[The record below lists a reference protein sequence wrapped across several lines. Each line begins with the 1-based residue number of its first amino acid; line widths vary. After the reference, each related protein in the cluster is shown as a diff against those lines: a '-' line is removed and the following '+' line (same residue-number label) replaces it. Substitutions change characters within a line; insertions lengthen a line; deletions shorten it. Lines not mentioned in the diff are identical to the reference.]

1 MRESACVRS
10 HGVCACALARAHVDS
25 RGRARKIAER
35 AKKCK
40 KGIDPIAKMP
50 ILTLSQDGNGPLA
63 NEGASHGAMV
73 LTGLKTLTG
82 RIFKM
87 ADKNANTTE
96 QVIDSVSPE
105 TTATNDTAATPAASG
120 ALVPLLDV
128 DKVKSIRSKLGDR
141 NTFDSDENATAFE
154 KANKHL
160 ESAASATNAFHGLH
174 IAVGPGLEEAPR
186 IVVATVGVRD
196 KGDAKAGIP
205 ARNGYKAI
213 VVMSQPPVTAFL
225 ADESEAAK
233 NFVAKL
239 IEREATDVAF
249 SGIRTADSVEEL
261 TTVMAGLPDTVAGI
275 VENARVGTGAG
286 QSSFDVMWADFRK
299 GFIKVKYP
307 QLDAVLP
314 QKPIIIAAMKSK
326 SYALANPAT
335 KAIEEAGLFV
345 KIANAMRKAAESFKN
360 EEGEVEPLDTT
371 DIGAWI
377 DNRDSVVIDY
387 KVPEVKAADL
397 AGLDF

>member
-1 MRESACVRS
+1 
-10 HGVCACALARAHVDS
+10 
-25 RGRARKIAER
+25 
-35 AKKCK
+35 
-40 KGIDPIAKMP
+40 
-50 ILTLSQDGNGPLA
+50 
-63 NEGASHGAMV
+63 
-73 LTGLKTLTG
+73 
-82 RIFKM
+82 M
-87 ADKNANTTE
+87 ADKNTTTAE
-96 QVIDSVSPE
+96 QVTDSVSPE
-105 TTATNDTAATPAASG
+105 TTAPAEAVEATATPAASG

-128 DKVKSIRSKLGDR
+128 DKVKAIRSKLGDR
-141 NTFDSDENATAFE
+141 NTFDSDETATAFE
-154 KANKHL
+154 KASKHL
-160 ESAASATNAFHGLH
+160 ESAAAATNNFHGLH
-174 IAVGPGLEEAPR
+174 IALGPKLEDAAR

-213 VVMSQPPVTAFL
+213 VILNQPPVTAFL

-249 SGIRTADSVEEL
+249 SGIRTADSIEEL
-261 TTVMAGLPDTVAGI
+261 STVMDGLPDTVAGI

-286 QSSFDVMWADFRK
+286 TSSFDTMWADFRK

-314 QKPIIIAAMKSK
+314 QKPVIIAAMKSK
-326 SYALANPAT
+326 AYALANPAT

-345 KIANAMRKAAESFKN
+345 KIANAMRKAAESYKN
-360 EEGEVEPLDTT
+360 EAGEVDPLDTS

-377 DNRDSVVIDY
+377 ENRESVVIEY
-387 KVPEVKAADL
+387 KTPEVKASDL